1 MMRRI
6 LVVLGVG
13 AATLAAGI
21 TYGGTPPAPEAEA
34 QVTPEGCSV
43 IFNFSGSS
51 IDFNVPDGIQQVELD
66 IYGAAGG
73 DTTGDPTRTENL
85 GEGGLGAGVQNAI
98 LPVSPDDTL
107 TVIVGGEGG
116 PADGPAGGTDNA
128 AGGVGGFGY
137 DGTPDGGQS
146 GGTGGEAQEYHAG
159 GGGGGASAVL
169 LNGEPVAAAGGGGG
183 GAHGGNGGDGGTTGG
198 NGDSTGTG
206 LPNAFG
212 IGATESAGGAGGLA
226 QHGGVNGED
235 GVQGA
240 GGDGGAAVDTD
251 GGESSPG
258 GDAGGGGGGGLFGGG
273 GAGGSGASGRG
284 GGAGGGGG
292 SSLTTIDEID
302 DGQRDGD
309 GQIVITLDQ
318 ETCPGDLEI
327 DKRVSDRTP
336 EVGDRI
342 TYTLAATNNGPV
354 DPDTGVVVTDR
365 LPPEVEF
372 IRDDCERGRTNNN
385 RPGIWRWRIGRL
397 GLNATV
403 TCEIT
408 VRVVDSGLRIRNT
421 AVIDGNNPDRNPDN
435 NEDDANIRVPRLR
448 YDLELVKDVAP
459 TEVLVG
465 DQVTYTLNATNLG
478 PDRSETTAVFD
489 LLPPEVAYV
498 SDTCDGSLHN
508 ADPAPITVGGRTVDL
523 PAGNYWVWQ
532 IGEMRPERTRT
543 CQVTVTVVA
552 PGEDILN
559 RAAVISH
566 GVECCQRFDNNPDD
580 ATIDVRVPQPP
591 PLPPVPPGTP
601 SADLAI
607 EKTGPGTVDQGAR
620 FRWTMTVTNNGPSP
634 STDTTVTDQIPAG
647 VIRPRTSTPGCEI
660 TDRRLVCQIGDLA
673 VGDSTR
679 IELTGRAPFRQGCV
693 TNPAGVSGNQI
704 DTNATNNNDVAET
717 CTGAQAPRLQL
728 TKSTRRDVVRP
739 GEVFAYRIV
748 VRNPGDGPARQVRVC
763 DEPSADLA
771 IVRAPGA
778 EQVSR
783 RRACWDIRLLRAG
796 RSRTFAV
803 IAQVRAGAE
812 PGVKP
817 NTATAGA
824 SNVGGRLRSTARV
837 RVRRPAGACPAA
849 TASASC

>member
-1 MMRRI
+1 MRRI
-6 LVVLGVG
+6 LVVLGGV
-13 AATLAAGI
+13 AALVGI
-21 TYGGTPPAPEAEA
+21 TYDVSPAPQAEA
-34 QVTPEGCSV
+34 QVTTEGCSV
-43 IFNFSGSS
+43 IFNFDGAA
-51 IDFNVPDGIQQVELD
+51 IDFDVPDGIEQVELD

-73 DTTGDPTRTENL
+73 DATGGSQGQNI

-98 LPVSPDDTL
+98 LPVRPRDTL

-116 PADGPAGGTDNA
+116 PAAGPPEGNEGIAPGGR
-128 AGGVGGFGY
+128 GGFGY

-146 GGTGGEAQEYHAG
+146 GGTGGTAQDFHAG

-183 GAHGGNGGDGGTTGG
+183 GSHGGSGGDGGTIGG
-198 NGDSTGTG
+198 NGESIGTG

-212 IGATESAGGAGGLA
+212 VGATQTAGGAGGIG
-226 QHGGVNGED
+226 QHGGLNGAA

-240 GGDGGAAVDTD
+240 GGDGGRAINTS
-251 GGESSPG
+251 GGDSSPG

-273 GAGGSGASGRG
+273 GAGGSAASNPG
-284 GGAGGGGG
+284 GGGGGGGG
-292 SSLTTIDEID
+292 SSMTTIDEID
-302 DGQRDGD
+302 PGERDGD
-309 GQIVITLDQ
+309 GQIVITIPQ
-318 ETCPGDLEI
+318 EVCPGDLEI

-385 RPGIWRWRIGRL
+385 RRAPWRWRIGRL
-397 GLNATV
+397 GLDATV

-408 VRVVDSGLRIRNT
+408 VRVVNSGLRIRNT
-421 AVIDGNNPDRNPDN
+421 AVIDGDNPDRNPDN

-448 YDLELVKDVAP
+448 YDLELVKDVSP

-478 PDRSETTAVFD
+478 PERSEAIGVVD

-508 ADPAPITVGGRTVDL
+508 ADPAPFNVPAGPIDL
-523 PAGNYWVWQ
+523 PAGTYWVWR
-532 IGEMRPERTRT
+532 IGELRPDRTVT
-543 CQVTVTVVA
+543 CQVTVRVVA
-552 PGEDILN
+552 PGDDILN

-566 GVECCQRFDNNPDD
+566 GVECCERFANNPDD
-580 ATIDVRVPQPP
+580 AVIDVHLPQPP

-601 SADLAI
+601 ASDLAI
-607 EKTGPGTVDQGAR
+607 EKTGPASVAQGAR
-620 FRWTMTVTNNGPSP
+620 FSWTMTVTNNGPQP
-634 STDTTVTDQIPAG
+634 STGTTVTDQIPAG
-647 VIRPRTSTPGCEI
+647 VIRPQTSTPGCDI
-660 TDRRLVCQIGDLA
+660 ADRRLECRIGDLG
-673 VGDSTR
+673 VGESTR
-679 IELTGRAPFRQGCV
+679 IELTGRAAFRQGCV
-693 TNPAGVSGNQI
+693 TNPAGVSGNEI
-704 DTNATNNNDVAET
+704 DTNATNNNDVAQT
-717 CTGAQAPRLQL
+717 CTGARAPGLRL

-748 VRNPGDGPARQVRVC
+748 VRNTGDGPARQVRVC

-783 RRACWDIRLLRAG
+783 QRACWDVRRIGPDRTRA
-796 RSRTFAV
+796 FAV
-803 IAQVRAGAE
+803 IAQVVAGAE

-817 NTATAGA
+817 NTATASAG
-824 SNVGGRLRSTARV
+824 NVSGRLRSMARV
-837 RVRRPAGACPAA
+837 RVRPPAEACPAA